1 MYKMKELLLE
11 GAARYGDKI
20 VLVSHVFT
28 GQRGVTCLEC
38 GDELIVKKGEQKKH
52 HFCHRKG
59 SECVLSSG
67 GGGDGETDEHKA
79 AKIKIAN
86 RFNQSD
92 NMTILQKV
100 CFRCEKRTKLYNL
113 TEYRDAGYYAVNEY
127 KYKDKNGNDRYADV
141 AIIDNSG
148 NIHII
153 IEIFKSHATC
163 EANREGCVWVELSA
177 FSVEKNTDDHFTC
190 VRVPCVSCDACST
203 IIATEQAYLKRIYDY
218 REMPDFQMDEKLAYL
233 FFKSKHASRR

>member
-1 MYKMKELLLE
+1 MKELLLE
-11 GAARYGDKI
+11 KAARYGDKI
-20 VLVSHVFT
+20 VLVSHCFT
-28 GQRGVTCLEC
+28 GQRGITCLDC
-38 GDELIVKKGEQKKH
+38 DDELIVRKGEQKKH

-59 SECVLSSG
+59 SACVLSSG
-67 GGGDGETDEHKA
+67 GSCEGETDEHKA

-100 CFRCEKRTKLYNL
+100 CFRCEKRTRLYNL
-113 TEYRDAGYYAVNEY
+113 TEYRDAGYFAVNEY
-127 KYKDKNGNDRYADV
+127 KYKDKNGVERSADV

-153 IEIFKSHATC
+153 IEIFKSHATP
-163 EANREGCVWVELSA
+163 EANREGCMWVELSA

-190 VRVPCVSCDACST
+190 VRIPQVSCDVCTT
-203 IIATEQAYLKRIYDY
+203 IIQREQEYLKRIYEFRFDS
-218 REMPDFQMDEKLAYL
+218 DCQMEYKLAYL
-233 FFKSKHASRR
+233 FFKSKHGFRR